1 MSIDPIDMVDIV
13 YSKMPHLSI
22 PDLFQIQNE
31 SEGNTNETLASI
43 DIDKEKARCC
53 GLFLL

>member
-43 DIDKEKARCC
+43 NIDKEKARCC